1 MNNYDDEADLRRLHT
16 EEADG
21 GGPLSS
27 EQPSLISNE
36 AMQYLERIKEL
47 QSELES
53 KVKEIQTLDMAI
65 LGFTNLLEEE
75 MKKGY

>member
-1 MNNYDDEADLRRLHT
+1 MNNYDDEADLIRLHT

-53 KVKEIQTLDMAI
+53 KVKEIQTLEMAI

-75 MKKGY
+75 MKKGH